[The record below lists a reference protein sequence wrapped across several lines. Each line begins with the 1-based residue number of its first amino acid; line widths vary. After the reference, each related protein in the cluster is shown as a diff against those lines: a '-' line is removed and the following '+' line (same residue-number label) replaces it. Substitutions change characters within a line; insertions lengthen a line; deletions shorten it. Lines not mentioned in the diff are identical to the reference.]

1 MHNSRQRLDAL
12 SLAGDK
18 ELQWLQSSDH
28 PRFRRFGGRGWPCAD
43 GRQSA
48 PDTEAANPMHDTE
61 GEGTF
66 RVPPPVGWEEARTVA
81 SALVGATAV
90 TDGYGTGTAHAVAV
104 ADLSRL
110 VGMEFGLGE
119 GALEALA
126 LGALLHDLGKL
137 GVEGTILQKVGP
149 LARWEKQIIK
159 GHPDIGAR
167 MVEPLWCLR
176 RVAQAIRHHH
186 ERYDGGGYPDGLEGE
201 EIPLAARIVAAADAY
216 DVMVR
221 GRPYAGIR
229 RTSTEAIGE
238 LLGEAGGQF
247 DVRVVAALTRVAA

>member
-1 MHNSRQRLDAL
+1 MHNPRRRVDVLAL
-12 SLAGDK
+12 GEVRSYNGYKARTIFVSVVSQNVAGLARTVGRV
-18 ELQWLQSSDH
+18 H
-28 PRFRRFGGRGWPCAD
+28 PIRRP
-43 GRQSA
+43 QNM
-48 PDTEAANPMHDTE
+48 PDTE

-90 TDGYGTGTAHAVAV
+90 TDGYGTGTAHALAV

-149 LARWEKQIIK
+149 LARWEVEIIK

-176 RVAQAIRHHH
+176 RVAQTIRHHH

-221 GRPYAGIR
+221 GRPYAVVR
-229 RTSTEAIGE
+229 LPTEAIGE
-238 LLGEAGGQF
+238 LLGKGGGQF
-247 DVRVVAALTRVAA
+247 DARVVAALVRVAV

>member
-1 MHNSRQRLDAL
+1 
-12 SLAGDK
+12 
-18 ELQWLQSSDH
+18 
-28 PRFRRFGGRGWPCAD
+28 
-43 GRQSA
+43 
-48 PDTEAANPMHDTE
+48 MHDTE

-110 VGMEFGLGE
+110 VGMEFGLG
-119 GALEALA
+119 GGTLEALA

-221 GRPYAGIR
+221 GRPYAKVR
-229 RTSTEAIGE
+229 LPTEAIGE
-238 LLGEAGGQF
+238 LMEKGGGQF
-247 DVRVVAALTRVAA
+247 DARVVAALARVAV